1 MAMALGASL
10 YGSYLGTMTGFLDFS
25 EPPFSSLDAAERQRV
40 RDAVSV
46 ASFKVGETLRDS
58 DTGWSHLYLI
68 LRGQVEARAEGE
80 DGGSR
85 LYGPQELVGPRDF
98 VSGDRDR
105 RFVALE
111 ETACIALELSVVSE
125 IIKKNKSFRLAM
137 SGEAALSLRSDTS
150 RTDADTITLA
160 RVSDAAVRKAV
171 VMAADS
177 PAADGVRTIRQRRAD
192 CILVRDERG
201 LGMVTGTDLLE
212 AAESDDGLST
222 PMSRIA
228 TWDLLEIAPD
238 EYLFDALIRMTRAHI
253 ERLVVMDEGE
263 LIGILEL
270 TDVLGLFSTQSHSLG
285 IRIERAETIEELRDV
300 SATMEGLTRGLVER
314 GVSVS
319 RIVALLAALN
329 ARLMSR
335 VFSMCM
341 PDEMIGRVCLI
352 VMGSEGRGE
361 QILKTDQDN
370 AIVMEDGLDWADRDT
385 HLQRFS
391 DELEKL
397 GYPPCPGNF
406 MVSNPEWVMTVSQWR
421 TRLDRWIRK
430 ADGDA
435 MLNLTVFSDAHPI
448 TGNVDLFY
456 AVRDWFLERF
466 QADAGF
472 VSNFARPL
480 NRFTVPLNLFGRVRE
495 GKKGIDLK
503 KGGIFPLVHGVRT
516 LALHAGMEETNTF
529 RRIRGLVSRRALA
542 PSMGEDLEAAL
553 ETLMLLRL
561 RQQLDAAAGGRK
573 PDNRI
578 RQEGMSRM
586 ERDQLQRALSI
597 VKSFQS
603 SLTRRLHLDL

>member
-1 MAMALGASL
+1 
-10 YGSYLGTMTGFLDFS
+10 MTGFLDFA
-25 EPPFSSLDAAERQRV
+25 EPPFSALDAAERQRV

-46 ASFKVGETLRDS
+46 ASFKTGETLCDAGA
-58 DTGWSHLYLI
+58 DWDCLYLI
-68 LRGQVEARAEGE
+68 LRGRVEARAEGE

-98 VSGDRDR
+98 VSGDRSR
-105 RFVALE
+105 SFVALE
-111 ETACIALELSVVSE
+111 DTACIALELGAVSE

-137 SGEAALSLRSDTS
+137 SGKAALSLRSDTS

-192 CILVRDERG
+192 CILVRGERG

-228 TWDLLEIAPD
+228 TWELLEIEPD

-253 ERLVVMDEGE
+253 ERLVVMDHGK

-285 IRIERAETIEELRDV
+285 IRIERAETVEELREV
-300 SATMEGLTRGLVER
+300 SKATDGLTRGLVER

-335 VFSMCM
+335 LFSMCM
-341 PDEMIGRVCLI
+341 PAELMGRVCLI

-370 AIVMEDGLDWADRDT
+370 AIVMEDGLDWPDRER
-385 HLQRFS
+385 HLKRFS

-406 MVSNPEWVMTVSQWR
+406 MVSNPDWVMTVSEWR
-421 TRLDRWIRK
+421 VKLDRWIRK
-430 ADGDA
+430 ADGKA
-435 MLNLTVFSDAHPI
+435 MLDLTVFSDAHPI

-472 VSNFARPL
+472 VSNFAQPVI
-480 NRFTVPLNLFGRVRE
+480 RFIVPLNIFGRVRE

-529 RRIRGLVSRRALA
+529 RRIHSLVSRRALA

-561 RQQLDAAAGGRK
+561 RQQLDAAASGRK

-603 SLTRRLHLDL
+603 SLARRLHLEM

>member
-1 MAMALGASL
+1 
-10 YGSYLGTMTGFLDFS
+10 MTGFLDFS
-25 EPPFSSLDAAERQRV
+25 EPPFGSLDAAERQRV
-40 RDAVSV
+40 RDVVEV
-46 ASFKVGETLRDS
+46 ASFAAGDSLRAAGEDWDR
-58 DTGWSHLYLI
+58 LYVI
-68 LRGQVEARAEGE
+68 LRGRVEARVPDE

-85 LYGPQELVGPRDF
+85 VYGPDELIGPRDF
-98 VSGDRDR
+98 VSADYSRD
-105 RFVALE
+105 FVALDD
-111 ETACIALELSVVSE
+111 TACVAIPVGTIADL
-125 IIKKNKSFRLAM
+125 IKKNSSFRLAM

-150 RTDADTITLA
+150 RADTDPITLA
-160 RVSDAAVRKAV
+160 RVGDAVVRKAF
-171 VMAADS
+171 VMPDDS
-177 PAADGVRTIRQRRAD
+177 PAADGVRMIRQRSVD
-192 CILVRDERG
+192 CILVRGDRG

-222 PMSRIA
+222 PMGRIA
-228 TWDLLEIAPD
+228 TWELLEIAPD

-253 ERLVVMDEGE
+253 ERLVVMDGE
-263 LIGILEL
+263 ELVGILEL
-270 TDVLGLFSTQSHSLG
+270 TDVLGLFSTESHSLG
-285 IRIERAETIEELRDV
+285 IRIERAESIEELREV
-300 SATMEGLTRGLVER
+300 SAATEGLTRGLVDR

-335 VFSMCM
+335 VFSMCI
-341 PDEMIGRVCLI
+341 PEALLGRVCLI

-370 AIVMEDGLDWADRDT
+370 AIVMADGLDWPDREE
-385 HLQRFS
+385 HLGRFS
-391 DELEKL
+391 KELEAL

-406 MVSNPEWVMTVSQWR
+406 MVSNPDWVMTVSEWKKK
-421 TRLDRWIRK
+421 LDRWIRK

-435 MLNLTVFSDAHPI
+435 MLNITVFSDAHPI

-456 AVRDWFLERF
+456 TVRDWFLERF

-472 VSNFARPL
+472 VSNFAQPVI
-480 NRFTVPLNLFGRVRE
+480 RFIVPLNLFGRVRE
-495 GKKGIDLK
+495 GKRGIDLK

-529 RRIRGLVSRRALA
+529 RRIHSLVARRALA
-542 PSMGEDLEAAL
+542 PSTGEDLGAAL

-561 RQQLDAAAGGRK
+561 RQQLDAAAAGRS

-578 RQEGMSRM
+578 RQQGMSRL

-597 VKSFQS
+597 VKSFHS
-603 SLTRRLHLDL
+603 SLARRLHLEL

>member
-1 MAMALGASL
+1 MATDLGASL
-10 YGSYLGTMTGFLDFS
+10 YGSYLGTMTGFLDFA

-46 ASFKVGETLRDS
+46 ASFKAGETLRGS

-98 VSGDRDR
+98 VSGDRSR
-105 RFVALE
+105 SFVALE
-111 ETACIALELSVVSE
+111 ETACIALELSVVTE

-160 RVSDAAVRKAV
+160 RVRDAAVRKAV

-192 CILVRDERG
+192 CILVRGERG

-222 PMSRIA
+222 PMNRIA

-253 ERLVVMDEGE
+253 ERLVVVDEGE
-263 LIGILEL
+263 LVGILEL

-300 SATMEGLTRGLVER
+300 SEATEGLTRGLVER
-314 GVSVS
+314 GVSVA

-341 PDEMIGRVCLI
+341 PDEVMGRVCLI

-370 AIVMEDGLDWADRDT
+370 AIVMEDGLDWPDRDT
-385 HLQRFS
+385 HLKRFS

-406 MVSNPEWVMTVSQWR
+406 MVSNPDWVMTVSEWR

-472 VSNFARPL
+472 VSNFARPII
-480 NRFTVPLNLFGRVRE
+480 RFIVPLNLFGRVRE

-529 RRIRGLVSRRALA
+529 RRIRSLVSRRALA

-561 RQQLDAAAGGRK
+561 RQQLDAAASGRK

-586 ERDQLQRALSI
+586 ERDQLQRALGI

-603 SLTRRLHLDL
+603 SLARRLHLEL

>member
-1 MAMALGASL
+1 MGTDLGASL

-46 ASFKVGETLRDS
+46 ASFKAGETLRDS

-68 LRGQVEARAEGE
+68 LRGRVEARAEGE

-98 VSGDRDR
+98 VSGDRSR
-105 RFVALE
+105 SFVALE
-111 ETACIALELSVVSE
+111 ETACIALELSVVTE

-137 SGEAALSLRSDTS
+137 SGKAALSLRSDTS

-192 CILVRDERG
+192 CILVRGERG

-222 PMSRIA
+222 PMNRIA

-253 ERLVVMDEGE
+253 ERLVVVDEGE
-263 LIGILEL
+263 LVGILEL

-300 SATMEGLTRGLVER
+300 SEATEGLTRGLVER
-314 GVSVS
+314 GVSVA

-341 PDEMIGRVCLI
+341 PDEVMSSVCLI

-361 QILKTDQDN
+361 QIFKTDQDN
-370 AIVMEDGLDWADRDT
+370 AIVMEDGLDWPDRDA
-385 HLQRFS
+385 HLKRFS

-406 MVSNPEWVMTVSQWR
+406 MVSNPDWVMTVSEWR

-472 VSNFARPL
+472 VSNFARPTI
-480 NRFTVPLNLFGRVRE
+480 RFIVPLNLFGRVRE

-529 RRIRGLVSRRALA
+529 RRIRSLVSRRALA

-603 SLTRRLHLDL
+603 SLARRLHLEL